1 MLFDRHR
8 PRLRM
13 DVDQRYAAYA
23 HRTRERTRD
32 AHERSASN
40 INASVTRTACDTVS
54 GADTHAAV
62 PTLNTLHACPFARHA
77 HNGTH
82 GLRILQRTG
91 IRVPFTLGGRPLR
104 NALAHPFAHDGA
116 GPERTFTRRRKRQ
129 RKTFTRGDKMRIEN
143 TVLQDR
149 LAPVLGAMCDQF
161 YRINMVVISVVSRL
175 LTSALRIDQDLGAHF
190 GNVIDQITE
199 NMANCIRG
207 RQNRSPL

>member
-1 MLFDRHR
+1 
-8 PRLRM
+8 
-13 DVDQRYAAYA
+13 
-23 HRTRERTRD
+23 
-32 AHERSASN
+32 
-40 INASVTRTACDTVS
+40 
-54 GADTHAAV
+54 
-62 PTLNTLHACPFARHA
+62 
-77 HNGTH
+77 
-82 GLRILQRTG
+82 
-91 IRVPFTLGGRPLR
+91 
-104 NALAHPFAHDGA
+104 
-116 GPERTFTRRRKRQ
+116 
-129 RKTFTRGDKMRIEN
+129 MRIEN